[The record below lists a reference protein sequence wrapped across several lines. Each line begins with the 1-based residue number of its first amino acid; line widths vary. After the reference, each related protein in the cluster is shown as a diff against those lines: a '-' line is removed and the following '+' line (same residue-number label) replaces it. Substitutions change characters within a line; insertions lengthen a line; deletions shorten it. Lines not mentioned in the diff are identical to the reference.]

1 MSVAVT
7 LRAQTEREACKN
19 EDDDSLF
26 HRSEKESLSGLSE
39 FRTPAFF
46 NHEWTR
52 IDTNFENDEILMT
65 NDESMTKPEVVGRLC
80 QTPWFFVIVH
90 HCPSGVVT
98 SVPGG
103 GLNSNDDGE
112 TGARVWFE

>member
-1 MSVAVT
+1 MRIAIT
-7 LRAQTEREACKN
+7 LCAQTKRERCEN
-19 EDDDSLF
+19 ENHHSLF
-26 HRSEKESLSGLSE
+26 HGSEKESLSGLSE

-80 QTPWFFVIVH
+80 QTRWFFVIVH

-103 GLNSNDDGE
+103 GVNWNIDGG
-112 TGARVWFE
+112 TGPRV